1 LYALAVA
8 LKPSGV
14 ARTHKPYDHRC
25 GIVIVAVLLSG
36 SGSNLQAL
44 LDAQDSGVL
53 GAQVGLVLSDRAD
66 AYGLQRALARNI
78 PAACVPLPR
87 SADPAVRA
95 AARVAWERRLLA
107 VLNAFEYDLVLL
119 SGFMRVLS
127 ADFLAGCRAPV
138 INQHPALLPDPGRSF
153 DASRSGSG
161 DSVATSSGAVI
172 PALRGAHVVADALK
186 RGLPVTG
193 CTIHRVT
200 PALDDGPVLASAEVP
215 ILSGDDEDALHERIK
230 AQERRLVVEVVARL
244 AREARQGDRA
254 SEGQGEQ

>member
-1 LYALAVA
+1 M
-8 LKPSGV
+8 
-14 ARTHKPYDHRC
+14 
-25 GIVIVAVLLSG
+25 IVAVLLSG

-44 LDAQDSGVL
+44 LDAQDTGAL
-53 GAQVGLVLSDRAD
+53 GAQVGLVLADRAVS
-66 AYGLQRALARNI
+66 YGLQRALARNI
-78 PAACVPLPR
+78 PAAYVPLPR
-87 SADPAVRA
+87 SAGPADRA
-95 AARVAWERRLLA
+95 AARMAWERRLLA

-153 DASRSGSG
+153 DASSSSGG
-161 DSVATSSGAVI
+161 DSVTTSSGAVI
-172 PALRGAHVVADALK
+172 PALRGAHVVADALR

-200 PALDDGPVLASAEVP
+200 PAVDDGPVLASAEVP
-215 ILSGDDEDALHERIK
+215 ILPGDDEAALHERIK

-244 AREARQGDRA
+244 AREAGQKDRETERQA
-254 SEGQGEQ
+254 EH